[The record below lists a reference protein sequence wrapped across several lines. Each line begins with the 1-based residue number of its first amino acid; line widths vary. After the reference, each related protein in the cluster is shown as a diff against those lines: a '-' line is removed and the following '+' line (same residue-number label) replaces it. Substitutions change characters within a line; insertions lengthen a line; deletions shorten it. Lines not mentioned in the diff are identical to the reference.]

1 MCMKATEILTN
12 LLTPSSCELI
22 YQLIVFQL
30 VEIFYNLF
38 MEYEGLLSR
47 SREQNVIPHIKSQ
60 ATSHY
65 PILLFNISFNIIF
78 QIPYLNSQATSHY
91 PILLFNIS
99 FNIIFQIP
107 YLNSQATSHYP
118 ILLFN
123 ISFNIIFQS
132 ARKSSNLFIFFKFS
146 DQMCLCNFCVSCLLH
161 DPPINILSR
170 ALYFS
175 NVLNVRTFSVQIL
188 TLPNINGNYMYHFL

>member
-1 MCMKATEILTN
+1 MCMEATEILTN

-38 MEYEGLLSR
+38 MENEGLLLR
-47 SREQNVIPHIKSQ
+47 SQEQNV
-60 ATSHY
+60 
-65 PILLFNISFNIIF
+65 
-78 QIPYLNSQATSHY
+78 
-91 PILLFNIS
+91 
-99 FNIIFQIP
+99 IP

-132 ARKSSNLFIFFKFS
+132 ACKSSNLFIFFKFS
-146 DQMCLCNFCVSCLLH
+146 GQMCVCNFCVSCFLH
-161 DPPINILSR
+161 DPPISLFF
-170 ALYFS
+170 A
-175 NVLNVRTFSVQIL
+175 
-188 TLPNINGNYMYHFL
+188 